1 MDDRRDG
8 DRRRNDGRVLAGD
21 ARQERRRRN
30 RRRLIHAGLFAL
42 AGAAGAKAHLLTR
55 THLLSPAQ
63 VSVDVS
69 EDDFR
74 VLDDQEY
81 DRADLEA
88 LALEAAAEYGVR
100 PELVR
105 AVIETE
111 SNFRTEAVSRVGA
124 QGPMQLMPTTAK
136 SLGIDDPQDARQNIF
151 GGTKYLSKLL
161 DRFNG
166 NVALALAGYNAGPT
180 VVARHKG
187 IPPYGETRGYVT
199 KIHRL
204 LADTDAAFNLPA
216 PKPRARGR
224 KVLKSRTVMAR
235 AGLQDRRARVTRP
248 TVTRAS
254 ARKPARSRTKAIA
267 VKYKAPSRRARPA
280 GSRA

>member
-1 MDDRRDG
+1 MG
-8 DRRRNDGRVLAGD
+8 V
-21 ARQERRRRN
+21 
-30 RRRLIHAGLFAL
+30 
-42 AGAAGAKAHLLTR
+42 
-55 THLLSPAQ
+55 
-63 VSVDVS
+63 
-69 EDDFR
+69 
-74 VLDDQEY
+74 
-81 DRADLEA
+81 AD
-88 LALEAAAEYGVR
+88 
-100 PELVR
+100 PE
-105 AVIETE
+105 
-111 SNFRTEAVSRVGA
+111 
-124 QGPMQLMPTTAK
+124 
-136 SLGIDDPQDARQNIF
+136 DARQNIF

-161 DRFNG
+161 TRFDG

-199 KIHRL
+199 KIHKL
-204 LADTDAAFNLPA
+204 LADTDSAFNLPA

-235 AGLQDRRARVTRP
+235 AGLKDRRA

-254 ARKPARSRTKAIA
+254 AIRKPARSTRTKAIA